1 VSVRGVAPGRLRR
14 RLAIAFVLIAG
25 VATGA
30 LAVGSYLVVRSS
42 RLDDSAQRA
51 VSQSRFNLRFAADQ
65 PSVSQ
70 LLAAYDTRGDF
81 CTVVVPSSGAA
92 QRSDLTCP
100 GVRQVPDDLR
110 RLVAEGQLA
119 RQRVTVAGRH
129 QVVVGGRLQNGT
141 ALYFFYDEQQVWD
154 DLATLR
160 NVLALGWL
168 VLTLMAGLVGTVL
181 ARRTL
186 APVSQASQAARSL
199 AEGLLDTRL
208 PVAGDDEF
216 GLWAASFNE
225 MAEALEAK
233 IDALSDAQLRERA
246 FTANVAHELRTPL
259 TALVGEAQLLVAHAA
274 EMPDEARRL
283 AEMLVEDVA
292 RLRRLAEDLLEI
304 SRIDSGVEA
313 TETELVNAGRVVD
326 GVLRGNGWAERVTLD
341 ADEVVVSA
349 DRRRLE
355 RIVANLVGNAV
366 IHGGAAIAVR
376 VAATDDGALIEVSD
390 DGPGI
395 DPAFLPRV
403 FDRFSKADRNRSEGG
418 SGLGLAIA
426 RENARLLGGE
436 LTAANRPTGGALFRL
451 VLRGAVSEPLRD
463 GEDAVSARPQDGDAH
478 PSPKEE

>member
-1 VSVRGVAPGRLRR
+1 
-14 RLAIAFVLIAG
+14 
-25 VATGA
+25 
-30 LAVGSYLVVRSS
+30 
-42 RLDDSAQRA
+42 
-51 VSQSRFNLRFAADQ
+51 
-65 PSVSQ
+65 
-70 LLAAYDTRGDF
+70 
-81 CTVVVPSSGAA
+81 
-92 QRSDLTCP
+92 
-100 GVRQVPDDLR
+100 
-110 RLVAEGQLA
+110 
-119 RQRVTVAGRH
+119 
-129 QVVVGGRLQNGT
+129 
-141 ALYFFYDEQQVWD
+141 
-154 DLATLR
+154 
-160 NVLALGWL
+160 VLALGWL

-233 IDALSDAQLRERA
+233 IEALSDAQLRERA

-326 GVLRGNGWAERVTLD
+326 GVLRGNGWADRVTLD
-341 ADEVVVSA
+341 AGEVVVSA

-395 DPAFLPRV
+395 DPAFLPHV

-436 LTAANRPTGGALFRL
+436 LSAANRPTGGAIFRL

-478 PSPKEE
+478 PSTKEE